1 MKKKILLFS
10 TISMLIGICIGAC
23 SNTNDVYA
31 SNNDDFKMEFIDE
44 YYDIEL
50 WKDTETGV
58 EYFIYSDHIGYGAA
72 GGMCPRYN
80 TDGTLY
86 VD

>member
-1 MKKKILLFS
+1 MKKKLLLFS
-10 TISMLIGICIGAC
+10 TISMLAGICIGAC
-23 SNTNDVYA
+23 GNTNAVQA
-31 SNNDDFKMEFIDE
+31 SNDELEMEFIDE
-44 YYDIEL
+44 YYNIEL
-50 WKDTETGV
+50 WKDPETGV

>member
-10 TISMLIGICIGAC
+10 TIGMLTSICIGAC
-23 SNTNDVYA
+23 GNATAVHA
-31 SNNDDFKMEFIDE
+31 SNNDFEMEFVGVDR
-44 YYDIEL
+44 DIEL
-50 WKDTETGV
+50 WKDPETGV
-58 EYFIYSDHIGYGAA
+58 EYFIYSNFAGYGVA

-80 TDGTLY
+80 LDGTLY